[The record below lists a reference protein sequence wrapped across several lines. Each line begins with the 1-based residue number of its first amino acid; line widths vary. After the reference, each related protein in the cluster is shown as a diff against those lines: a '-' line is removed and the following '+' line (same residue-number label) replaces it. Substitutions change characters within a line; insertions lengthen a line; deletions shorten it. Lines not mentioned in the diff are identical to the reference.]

1 MQYLRKGEGFVTILR
16 FGHKLSSWPGMS
28 KLAPMNQPSPPSPS
42 VRGPADHDIRDQ
54 IVAAANEH
62 FSQYGYGKTTVS
74 DLAKAIGFSKAY
86 IYKFFDSKQAIGEAI
101 CSNCLGKIVDAVEQ
115 AIEVEGLSS
124 TERLRRLVKALVETG
139 VSLFFNE
146 RKLYDIAAFSAM
158 ERWPSSQVYSARIR
172 RFVLDIVREGRESGE
187 FERKTPLDE
196 TVEAIHLSLRPFTNP
211 LLLQYNLDYVEQAPT
226 LISNLILRSLM
237 P

>member
-1 MQYLRKGEGFVTILR
+1 
-16 FGHKLSSWPGMS
+16 
-28 KLAPMNQPSPPSPS
+28 MNQPSVSSPS
-42 VRGPADHDIRDQ
+42 SRGPAEHDIRDQ

-101 CSNCLGKIVDAVEQ
+101 CANCLAQIVAAVEQ
-115 AIEVEGLSS
+115 AIKEEAITP
-124 TERLRRLVKALVETG
+124 TERFRRLVKTLITTG
-139 VSLFFNE
+139 VSLFFND
-146 RKLYDIAAFSAM
+146 RKLYDIAAFAAS
-158 ERWPSSQVYSARIR
+158 ERWPSSQVYDAQIK
-172 RFVLDIVREGRESGE
+172 RFVLQIVREGREIGE

-196 TVEAIHLSLRPFTNP
+196 TVDAIHLALRPFVNP
-211 LLLQYNLDYVEQAPT
+211 LLLQYNLDFVEEAPT
-226 LISNLILRSLM
+226 LTTNLVLRSLM

>member
-1 MQYLRKGEGFVTILR
+1 MSP
-16 FGHKLSSWPGMS
+16 LSVSS
-28 KLAPMNQPSPPSPS
+28 SST
-42 VRGPADHDIRDQ
+42 RGPAEHDIRDQ

-62 FSQYGYGKTTVS
+62 FSQYGYSKTTVS

-101 CSNCLGKIVDAVEQ
+101 CSNCLSQIMAAVED
-115 AIEVEGLSS
+115 AINGERVSP
-124 TERLRRLVKALVETG
+124 TERFRRLVKTLITKG
-139 VSLFFNE
+139 VDLFFND
-146 RKLYDIAAFSAM
+146 RKLYDIAAFAAS
-158 ERWPSSQVYSARIR
+158 ENWPSSQVYDRRIKH
-172 RFVLDIVREGRESGE
+172 FVQQIVREGRERGE

-196 TVEAIHLSLRPFTNP
+196 TVESIHLALRPYINP
-211 LLLQYNLDYVEQAPT
+211 LLLQYNLDVVEEAPG

>member
-1 MQYLRKGEGFVTILR
+1 
-16 FGHKLSSWPGMS
+16 
-28 KLAPMNQPSPPSPS
+28 MNQPSISSSSPSP
-42 VRGPADHDIRDQ
+42 RGPADHDIRDQ

-101 CSNCLGKIVDAVEQ
+101 CANCLAEIVATVEQ
-115 AIEVEGLSS
+115 AINVEGLSP
-124 TERLRRLVKALVETG
+124 TERFRRLVKTVIATG
-139 VSLFFNE
+139 VNLFFND
-146 RKLYDIAAFSAM
+146 RKLYDIAAFAAS
-158 ERWPSSQVYSARIR
+158 ESWPSTQAYDAQIK
-172 RFVLDIVREGRESGE
+172 RFVSQIVREGREIGE

-196 TVEAIHLSLRPFTNP
+196 TVEAIHLALRPFVNP
-211 LLLQYNLDYVEQAPT
+211 LLLQYNLDFVEEAPT
-226 LISNLILRSLM
+226 LTSNLILRSLM

>member
-1 MQYLRKGEGFVTILR
+1 
-16 FGHKLSSWPGMS
+16 
-28 KLAPMNQPSPPSPS
+28 MNQPSISSPSP
-42 VRGPADHDIRDQ
+42 RGPIDHEIRDQ

-101 CSNCLGKIVDAVEQ
+101 CANCLAEIVAAVEQ
-115 AIEVEGLSS
+115 AINVEDLSP
-124 TERLRRLVKALVETG
+124 TERFRRLVKTVIATG
-139 VSLFFNE
+139 VNLFFND
-146 RKLYDIAAFSAM
+146 RKLYDIAAFAAS
-158 ERWPSSQVYSARIR
+158 ESWSSTQAYEAQIKG
-172 RFVLDIVREGRESGE
+172 FVLQIVREGREIGE

-196 TVEAIHLSLRPFTNP
+196 TVEAIHLALRPFVNP
-211 LLLQYNLDYVEQAPT
+211 LLLQYNLDFVEEAPT
-226 LISNLILRSLM
+226 LTSNLILRSLM

>member
-1 MQYLRKGEGFVTILR
+1 
-16 FGHKLSSWPGMS
+16 
-28 KLAPMNQPSPPSPS
+28 MNQPSISSPS
-42 VRGPADHDIRDQ
+42 FRGPADHDIRDQ

-101 CSNCLGKIVDAVEQ
+101 CANCLAEIVAAVEQ
-115 AIEVEGLSS
+115 AINVEGLSP
-124 TERLRRLVKALVETG
+124 TERFRRLVKTVIATG
-139 VSLFFNE
+139 VNLFFND
-146 RKLYDIAAFSAM
+146 RKLYDIAAFAASESWTSTQAYDAQIK
-158 ERWPSSQVYSARIR
+158 SFVSQ
-172 RFVLDIVREGRESGE
+172 IVREGREIGE

-196 TVEAIHLSLRPFTNP
+196 TVEAIHLALRPFVNP
-211 LLLQYNLDYVEQAPT
+211 LLLQYNLDFVEEAPMLT
-226 LISNLILRSLM
+226 SNLILRSLM

>member
-1 MQYLRKGEGFVTILR
+1 
-16 FGHKLSSWPGMS
+16 
-28 KLAPMNQPSPPSPS
+28 MNQPSISSSSPSP
-42 VRGPADHDIRDQ
+42 RGPVDHEIRDQ

-101 CSNCLGKIVDAVEQ
+101 CANCLAEIVVAVEQ
-115 AIEVEGLSS
+115 AINVEDLSP
-124 TERLRRLVKALVETG
+124 TERFRRLVKTVIATG
-139 VSLFFNE
+139 VNLFFND
-146 RKLYDIAAFSAM
+146 RKLYDIAAFAAS
-158 ERWPSSQVYSARIR
+158 ESWPSTQAYEAQIK
-172 RFVLDIVREGRESGE
+172 RFVLQIVREGREIGE

-196 TVEAIHLSLRPFTNP
+196 TVEAIHLALRPFVNP
-211 LLLQYNLDYVEQAPT
+211 LLLQYNLDFVEEAPT
-226 LISNLILRSLM
+226 LTSNLILRSLM

>member
-1 MQYLRKGEGFVTILR
+1 
-16 FGHKLSSWPGMS
+16 
-28 KLAPMNQPSPPSPS
+28 MNQPSISSSSPS
-42 VRGPADHDIRDQ
+42 TRGPAEHDIRDQ

-101 CSNCLGKIVDAVEQ
+101 CSNCLGQIVAAVDQ
-115 AIEVEGLSS
+115 AVNAEAISP
-124 TERLRRLVKALVETG
+124 TERFRRLVKTVIATG
-139 VSLFFNE
+139 VDLFFND
-146 RKLYDIAAFSAM
+146 RKLYDIAAFSAS
-158 ERWPSSQVYSARIR
+158 EHWPSAQVYEAQIK
-172 RFVLDIVREGRESGE
+172 RFIFDIVRQGREVGE

-196 TVEAIHLSLRPFTNP
+196 TVEAIHLALRPFVNP
-211 LLLQYNLDYVEQAPT
+211 LLLQHNLDFIEEAPT
-226 LISNLILRSLM
+226 LTSNLILRSLM